1 MSATNTVT
9 LYIIVMRRQLLLQSN
24 TFTHFLIYCFLS
36 GTRVYAPPEWIRHS
50 RYMGEEAT
58 VWSLGILLYDMVCG
72 DIPFE
77 RDEQICRAETRFRVR
92 LSIECQDLIRR
103 CLQVPPDQRP
113 KLEEIL
119 VHPWLRMPP
128 GRCAAKASAVA
139 AGGGAEAMQVSS
151 SEVAAVGGTTT
162 SRRNLPSS
170 SSAMAKL
177 ASNHAAVDSSGL
189 PIPRK
194 MSVGHHSL
202 NSVGSSTS
210 GSMCSA
216 DSSASHSHRNF
227 RPSEAAAVAEGH
239 AAAVASHRL
248 REAALVAGAPTK
260 LDLMEVT
267 LEDAPA
273 TITTVKKGHSART
286 AAVAA
291 LPSQPDFSVP
301 SSRMLLAHRGVAAHV
316 VSRGQQQQQHLSCRV
331 KMEPMEV
338 TSAAQRASTGGGD
351 APASILT
358 ATASNPLAHPQ
369 LAFGTM

>member
-1 MSATNTVT
+1 M
-9 LYIIVMRRQLLLQSN
+9 
-24 TFTHFLIYCFLS
+24 
-36 GTRVYAPPEWIRHS
+36 YAPPEWIRHS

-92 LSIECQDLIRR
+92 LSVECQDLIRQ

-119 VHPWLRMPP
+119 LHPWLRMSPS
-128 GRCAAKASAVA
+128 RCAKAAAATLSATS
-139 AGGGAEAMQVSS
+139 GGGEAMQVTSS
-151 SEVAAVGGTTT
+151 DLGHTATGATMAP

-170 SSAMAKL
+170 SSAMAL
-177 ASNHAAVDSSGL
+177 ASNSAAVNPAAAVNSGL

-194 MSVGHHSL
+194 ASVGHHSL

-216 DSSASHSHRNF
+216 DSSASHSHAVTSRNF
-227 RPSEAAAVAEGH
+227 RPSEALAEH
-239 AAAVASHRL
+239 ASHRF
-248 REAALVAGAPTK
+248 REAALAAPTK

-273 TITTVKKGHSART
+273 TITTVKKGHSRQ
-286 AAVAA
+286 AAAA
-291 LPSQPDFSVP
+291 APPIPDFGVP
-301 SSRMLLAHRGVAAHV
+301 SSRTLGPRGPTAAHV
-316 VSRGQQQQQHLSCRV
+316 SRPQQLSCRV
-331 KMEPMEV
+331 KMEPME
-338 TSAAQRASTGGGD
+338 TMSTTTMTAQRATTGGD
-351 APASILT
+351 SPASILT
-358 ATASNPLAHPQ
+358 ANTTTTINQQQQQQQ
-369 LAFGTM
+369 LAFGTI

>member
-1 MSATNTVT
+1 M
-9 LYIIVMRRQLLLQSN
+9 
-24 TFTHFLIYCFLS
+24 
-36 GTRVYAPPEWIRHS
+36 YAPPEWIRHS

-128 GRCAAKASAVA
+128 SRCAAKATSA
-139 AGGGAEAMQVSS
+139 AGGGAEAMQVTS
-151 SEVAAVGGTTT
+151 SEVAATVGGTTT

-177 ASNHAAVDSSGL
+177 ASNHSAAAVDGSGL

-227 RPSEAAAVAEGH
+227 RPSEAAAAEGH
-239 AAAVASHRL
+239 AAAAASHRL
-248 REAALVAGAPTK
+248 REAALVAGAPAK

-273 TITTVKKGHSART
+273 TITTVKKGHSAART
-286 AAVAA
+286 A

-301 SSRMLLAHRGVAAHV
+301 SSRMLLAHRGAAAHV
-316 VSRGQQQQQHLSCRV
+316 VSRGQQQQQQHLSCRV

-358 ATASNPLAHPQ
+358 ATAASNPLAHPQ

>member
-1 MSATNTVT
+1 M
-9 LYIIVMRRQLLLQSN
+9 
-24 TFTHFLIYCFLS
+24 
-36 GTRVYAPPEWIRHS
+36 YAPPEWIRHS

-119 VHPWLRMPP
+119 IHPWLRMPP
-128 GRCAAKASAVA
+128 SRCAKAGPAVA
-139 AGGGAEAMQVSS
+139 AASGGGEAMQVTSS
-151 SEVAAVGGTTT
+151 DLSHAATTGKT
-162 SRRNLPSS
+162 MSGRNLPSS
-170 SSAMAKL
+170 SSAMGL
-177 ASNHAAVDSSGL
+177 ASNPAGAVNPSAATAGVNSGL

-216 DSSASHSHRNF
+216 DSSASHSHAVTSRNF
-227 RPSEAAAVAEGH
+227 RPTEALAEH
-239 AAAVASHRL
+239 ASHRF
-248 REAALVAGAPTK
+248 REAALAAPTK

-273 TITTVKKGHSART
+273 TITTVKKGHSRLP
-286 AAVAA
+286 A
-291 LPSQPDFSVP
+291 LPNPDFGVP
-301 SSRMLLAHRGVAAHV
+301 SSRILALSRGPTAAHV
-316 VSRGQQQQQHLSCRV
+316 SRQQQLSCRV
-331 KMEPMEV
+331 KVEPME
-338 TSAAQRASTGGGD
+338 TAAAATTAQRATTGGD

-358 ATASNPLAHPQ
+358 ATSTSNHQQHQQQ
-369 LAFGTM
+369 LAFGTI